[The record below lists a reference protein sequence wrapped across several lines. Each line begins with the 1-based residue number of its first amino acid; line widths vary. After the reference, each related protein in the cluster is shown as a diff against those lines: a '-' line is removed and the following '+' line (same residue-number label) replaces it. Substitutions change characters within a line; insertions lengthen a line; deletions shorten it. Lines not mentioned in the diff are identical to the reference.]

1 MIQYLRLKYNKNK
14 TSKSILFRERN
25 KVYSKRYK
33 EKYIPKKNSILIT
46 GLEASGKSKMLL
58 KLYEEK
64 EEVYPK
70 SKGFIYIKC
79 SDSLSDW
86 FRNFDETDVNS
97 YLEDLDED
105 EVKTIEGDL
114 KKQYMKIQI
123 LINAAKN
130 KIIFIDDI
138 DMVSGKKKEV
148 LKDILRVSKLIIAT
162 SKDDK
167 QMDKSIINFFY
178 RTEHTVI
185 PLGTQGSYD
194 ATNYI
199 FVSMLLVMV
208 ASGAYEVAAV
218 VMMLRYGMRG
228 VGKK

>member
-1 MIQYLRLKYNKNK
+1 MIQYLRFKPNKNK

-25 KVYSKRYK
+25 KVYSKKYK

-58 KLYEEK
+58 KLHEEK
-64 EEVYPK
+64 ETIYPK
-70 SKGFIYIKC
+70 AKGFLFIKC
-79 SDSLSDW
+79 TDSLSDW
-86 FRNFDETDVNS
+86 FRNFDVDDVQD
-97 YLEDLDED
+97 YLDILDD
-105 EVKTIEGDL
+105 EELKLIENDI

-123 LINAAKN
+123 LINTAKD

-148 LKDILRVSKLIIAT
+148 LKDILRVSKLVIAT

-167 QMDKSIINFFY
+167 KMDKNIVNFFY
-178 RTEHTVI
+178 KNKHTVI
-185 PLGTQGSYD
+185 PLGTQASYD
-194 ATNYI
+194 ATNYL
-199 FVSMLLVMV
+199 FVLMLLVMV

-218 VMMLRYGMRG
+218 VMMLRYGMKG
-228 VGKK
+228 ISK